1 MSIDVLSIC
10 EESSHQ
16 SSSQLI
22 STTLTIVFAVFIV
35 VDSVLA
41 GFVVM
46 RKARQAELEALKA

>member
-1 MSIDVLSIC
+1 MGIDVLSIC

-22 STTLTIVFAVFIV
+22 STILTIVFAVFIV